1 MKKQLYLNLMY
12 SKWIWMMGGIMI
24 VINLLAAFSQSLINL
39 QPFMPFVNLLNL
51 IVMVYTISSVQ
62 NVHTL
67 ITKNDS
73 HHFLYSLPIRKTDIL
88 KADYI
93 YHVLMLVF
101 TVAVFSTYV
110 IIGHDYHLYYGLVM
124 IMGVSLIMMSIYLI
138 IFANSWMDSAIIRYI
153 IYFLPLFIIYMFHF
167 MPLNNTVTDNIDLG
181 IGWDIYRFTF
191 PFIVLGAG
199 IIVYIASY
207 FYGRRKIVKSD
218 IM

>member
-1 MKKQLYLNLMY
+1 
-12 SKWIWMMGGIMI
+12 
-24 VINLLAAFSQSLINL
+24 
-39 QPFMPFVNLLNL
+39 
-51 IVMVYTISSVQ
+51 
-62 NVHTL
+62 
-67 ITKNDS
+67 
-73 HHFLYSLPIRKTDIL
+73 
-88 KADYI
+88 
-93 YHVLMLVF
+93 
-101 TVAVFSTYV
+101 FSTYV

-167 MPLNNTVTDNIDLG
+167 MPLHNTVTDNIDLG

>member
-167 MPLNNTVTDNIDLG
+167 MPLHNTVTDNIDLG

>member
-1 MKKQLYLNLMY
+1 
-12 SKWIWMMGGIMI
+12 
-24 VINLLAAFSQSLINL
+24 
-39 QPFMPFVNLLNL
+39 
-51 IVMVYTISSVQ
+51 
-62 NVHTL
+62 

-93 YHVLMLVF
+93 YHALMLVF

-138 IFANSWMDSAIIRYI
+138 IFANLWMDSAIIRYI

-167 MPLNNTVTDNIDLG
+167 MPLHNTVTDNIDLG
-181 IGWDIYRFTF
+181 IGWD
-191 PFIVLGAG
+191 
-199 IIVYIASY
+199 
-207 FYGRRKIVKSD
+207 
-218 IM
+218 